1 MPWRESIADVVTIP
15 LRSCGHIDLGE
26 LERQLIA
33 HQNRY
38 LLIGSFSAASNV
50 TGVKSNVPA
59 VTGLL
64 KKYGALSFW
73 DYAAAAPYVG
83 IDVNGAAP
91 IDAIFFS
98 AHKFVGG
105 PGTTGVLVA
114 KEFIFKNTVPAIV
127 GGGTVVYVT
136 PEDHAYIENPE
147 HREEGGTPAIVES
160 IRTGLV
166 VKLQQDV
173 GTDEIE
179 KREHDL
185 VTKAMTR
192 FSSCRNL
199 EILGSTEA
207 DRLSIISLRF
217 KDGDKDLHYG
227 FVVSLL
233 NDLFGIQ
240 IRGGCSCAGPYGHF
254 LLGMNMEH
262 SRALE
267 AEILKGDTILRPGW
281 VRLNFN
287 YFIDDQEFEYL
298 VSAVEMIAESGS
310 RLLPYYHWHEQS
322 GTWRFRG
329 EKIPLRSNLKAFSF
343 TESIAE
349 KSCKKLE
356 LNNICKD
363 ARQALTKDYDEPT
376 YSVTLN
382 EDAERLRWFRLPQEV
397 L

>member
-136 PEDHAYIENPE
+136 PEDHATYERHRPEQTLLYQLVGKHYPALIEQLE
-147 HREEGGTPAIVES
+147 FKGKSLPAHV
-160 IRTGLV
+160 
-166 VKLQQDV
+166 
-173 GTDEIE
+173 
-179 KREHDL
+179 H
-185 VTKAMTR
+185 
-192 FSSCRNL
+192 
-199 EILGSTEA
+199 
-207 DRLSIISLRF
+207 
-217 KDGDKDLHYG
+217 
-227 FVVSLL
+227 
-233 NDLFGIQ
+233 
-240 IRGGCSCAGPYGHF
+240 
-254 LLGMNMEH
+254 
-262 SRALE
+262 
-267 AEILKGDTILRPGW
+267 
-281 VRLNFN
+281 
-287 YFIDDQEFEYL
+287 QEFEAYL
-298 VSAVEMIAESGS
+298 KCG
-310 RLLPYYHWHEQS
+310 RLEH
-322 GTWRFRG
+322 GF
-329 EKIPLRSNLKAFSF
+329 LRVRCDGCHFERLVAF
-343 TESIAE
+343 
-349 KSCKKLE
+349 SCKKRGFCPSCGARRMAETAALLSDE
-356 LNNICKD
+356 IFPDVPLRQWVISFPFPLRYLFAAHPQAMGKVLGIIYRTISTHLIHKAGYRLKD
-363 ARQALTKDYDEPT
+363 GATGA
-376 YSVTLN
+376 VTLIQRFGSALN
-382 EDAERLRWFRLPQEV
+382 LNMPQGTFS
-397 L
+397 